1 MNTCNGWAETSISS
15 VESICPD
22 ALDVRRR
29 KRGDGQNTQ
38 DSGKGRP
45 DEEDSSSSAELE
57 LACAAVEG
65 AGKVSG
71 VGRVVA
77 GERCAPE
84 MCEERGKAVLQ
95 DARLSRVDVTVNN
108 AEMDVYDALLYIPA
122 AGVGSVK

>member
-1 MNTCNGWAETSISS
+1 M
-15 VESICPD
+15 ESICPD

-29 KRGDGQNTQ
+29 KRGDGRNTQ

-45 DEEDSSSSAELE
+45 DEEDSSSSSAESE

-65 AGKVSG
+65 AGEVSG

-84 MCEERGKAVLQ
+84 MCEERRKVVLQ

-108 AEMDVYDALLYIPA
+108 AETDVYDALLYIPA